1 MSTASSS
8 RTDGQRPAA
17 SATGDPSI
25 PRSNVR
31 SASAQLAEAR
41 RLAHEQVQR
50 LANTLNVS
58 ARKQAGS
65 IAASIQALELER
77 KLKEVGGKINHAT
90 GYEEI
95 ERLRND
101 VGEKGERGFFSP
113 YPSPENGMFDQCAY
127 SAEKAL
133 LVARE
138 NAIRLKQAY
147 TERVKMRADS
157 QREVN
162 DLLQR
167 KATWTGPDVIRFTE
181 LVQTEHEN
189 DRAEKEAK
197 EAMDAAEAEVEKG
210 FSGVSSSRPHRWSL
224 SGLGV

>member
-1 MSTASSS
+1 MV
-8 RTDGQRPAA
+8 D
-17 SATGDPSI
+17 
-25 PRSNVR
+25 
-31 SASAQLAEAR
+31 R
-41 RLAHEQVQR
+41 RA
-50 LANTLNVS
+50 
-58 ARKQAGS
+58 
-65 IAASIQALELER
+65 
-77 KLKEVGGKINHAT
+77 
-90 GYEEI
+90 
-95 ERLRND
+95 
-101 VGEKGERGFFSP
+101 
-113 YPSPENGMFDQCAY
+113 YPT
-127 SAEKAL
+127 EKAL
-133 LVARE
+133 LVTRE

-210 FSGVSSSRPHRWSL
+210 FSGACSSVITSGPRAVRRL
-224 SGLGV
+224 SDGTFGRHAGHPREVPRGTGLERQGEQALPKSPGGPFAPFKGSGSC

>member
-1 MSTASSS
+1 M
-8 RTDGQRPAA
+8 
-17 SATGDPSI
+17 
-25 PRSNVR
+25 
-31 SASAQLAEAR
+31 
-41 RLAHEQVQR
+41 
-50 LANTLNVS
+50 
-58 ARKQAGS
+58 
-65 IAASIQALELER
+65 
-77 KLKEVGGKINHAT
+77 
-90 GYEEI
+90 
-95 ERLRND
+95 
-101 VGEKGERGFFSP
+101 FSP
-113 YPSPENGMFDQCAY
+113 HVPDGMVDRGAY
-127 SAEKAL
+127 STEKAL

-210 FSGVSSSRPHRWSL
+210 FSGVSRGSVRTVRHVRSL
-224 SGLGV
+224 G